1 MQLQMKGWK
10 NWLVMADKSHNQQD
24 TEDGEDLFLLFGD
37 FNGQIN
43 RDTDE
48 SRAEVLAKVGFQCI
62 TFSFLGKLIL

>member
-43 RDTDE
+43 KDTDE
-48 SRAEVLAKVGFQCI
+48 K
-62 TFSFLGKLIL
+62 

>member
-1 MQLQMKGWK
+1 MKGWK

-43 RDTDE
+43 KDTDE

>member
-1 MQLQMKGWK
+1 MKGWK

-24 TEDGEDLFLLFGD
+24 KEDGEDLFLLFGD

-43 RDTDE
+43 KDTDE

-62 TFSFLGKLIL
+62 TFSFLGKLIF